1 MPRRNGLDRVFYPFV
16 WSNVSDHRVDP
27 EPPPQPDPLK
37 SKPIQEEPPPFRLA
51 LQWVARMSTIVSE
64 MVLPAL
70 VGQWCDTRW
79 GTRYVAL
86 TGLVLGVTV
95 GMWHLFQV
103 AREFK

>member
-1 MPRRNGLDRVFYPFV
+1 MPRRNGLDRVFYPFG
-16 WSNVSDHRVDP
+16 WTNVSDQPVDP
-27 EPPPQPDPLK
+27 QPRPQPNPPK
-37 SKPIQEEPPPFRLA
+37 SKPIQEDRPPLALA

-70 VGQWCDTRW
+70 VGHWCDLRW